1 MLTPSTLSPGAGVP
15 VRGIFSC
22 RAFRLAMSPIGRIGP
37 SLVRARNPISKF
49 GHLQP
54 FFNMRFF
61 RLHPRVVALTC
72 LTCSGLQPQIYS
84 RHAVR
89 TTVSLQPAYLAPLW
103 PPCPTCAKATSRC
116 PPLVH
121 VAGQTHVCGRFH
133 HDSRVRDRGWRLRH
147 SDRTDYLISS
157 SSVFSSCQEGAWG
170 NDHRG
175 PKLHYPLTQIAN
187 VARPKLINRPV
198 KRIPH
203 QAAAKSWA
211 IQSALGRRQK
221 QILSGGRR
229 THRAHRAQRGER
241 PARPRTRVLAR
252 CAELRMMY
260 YTTKS
265 QFGQ

>member
-1 MLTPSTLSPGAGVP
+1 MP

-187 VARPKLINRPV
+187 VARPKLI
-198 KRIPH
+198 
-203 QAAAKSWA
+203 
-211 IQSALGRRQK
+211 
-221 QILSGGRR
+221 
-229 THRAHRAQRGER
+229 
-241 PARPRTRVLAR
+241 
-252 CAELRMMY
+252 
-260 YTTKS
+260 
-265 QFGQ
+265 GQ

>member
-22 RAFRLAMSPIGRIGP
+22 RAFRLAMSPIGPIGP

-72 LTCSGLQPQIYS
+72 LTCSGLQPQVYS

-175 PKLHYPLTQIAN
+175 PKLHYPLAQIAN
-187 VARPKLINRPV
+187 VARPKLI
-198 KRIPH
+198 
-203 QAAAKSWA
+203 
-211 IQSALGRRQK
+211 
-221 QILSGGRR
+221 
-229 THRAHRAQRGER
+229 
-241 PARPRTRVLAR
+241 
-252 CAELRMMY
+252 
-260 YTTKS
+260 
-265 QFGQ
+265 GQ

>member
-1 MLTPSTLSPGAGVP
+1 
-15 VRGIFSC
+15 
-22 RAFRLAMSPIGRIGP
+22 
-37 SLVRARNPISKF
+37 
-49 GHLQP
+49 
-54 FFNMRFF
+54 MRFF

-221 QILSGGRR
+221 QILSR
-229 THRAHRAQRGER
+229 RAHAQSTQSSEGRKAGSSTH
-241 PARPRTRVLAR
+241 TRVGALCGA
-252 CAELRMMY
+252 
-260 YTTKS
+260 
-265 QFGQ
+265 